1 MTGAPAPL
9 RVLMVED
16 APDDG
21 EIYLLATAH
30 LLRAEG
36 FHVDC
41 AQGGDEA
48 LCLLE
53 AQDYDVLVSD
63 ILMPGNPD
71 MEMLKRIP
79 ARNAGLPVILAT
91 GYPSAQT
98 AIQAIDLNVLA
109 YLVKPAAFPDL
120 LARVREGVAQRR
132 VQRAVQASS
141 RRVQDWAREWEDL
154 ATSLSRSSRAGVFSV
169 QQMLGMILGRMGET
183 LLDLKNLVDLSLADG
198 ESGTGTCPVLRCPRL
213 EMYEALIREGI
224 ETLER
229 TKSSFKSREL
239 GDLRQRLEQMVQAQ
253 S

>member
-1 MTGAPAPL
+1 MRDQPEGPAG
-9 RVLMVED
+9 RVLL
-16 APDDG
+16 ADDE
-21 EIYLLATAH
+21 EIYLLATAD

-36 FHVDC
+36 FQVDC
-41 AQGGDEA
+41 ARDGDEV
-48 LCLLE
+48 LRQME

-79 ARNAGLPVILAT
+79 PRNAGLPIILAT

-154 ATSLSRSSRAGVFSV
+154 ATSLGRSSRAGVSSV
-169 QQMLGMILGRMGET
+169 QQMLGMALGRMGET

-198 ESGTGTCPVLRCPRL
+198 ESGPGACPVLRCPRL

-229 TKSSFKSREL
+229 TKSAFKSREL
-239 GDLRQRLEQMVQAQ
+239 GDLRQRLERMVQAQ
-253 S
+253 D